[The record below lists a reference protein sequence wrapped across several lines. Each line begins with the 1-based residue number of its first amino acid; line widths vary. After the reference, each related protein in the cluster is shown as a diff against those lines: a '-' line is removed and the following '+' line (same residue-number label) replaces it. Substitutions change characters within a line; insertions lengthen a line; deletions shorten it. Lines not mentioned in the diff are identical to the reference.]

1 MLAEPATTNRMRNA
15 RRFIYAG
22 FTVTAVPA
30 LVLFALTASGSG
42 VGGHNATT
50 VIAPQALGLCMAIS
64 ALLLVIGL
72 SRATASMLSSPVT
85 RDPLNLTTSAIGAVS
100 LATIVWFG
108 WRMFGG

>member
-1 MLAEPATTNRMRNA
+1 MRRA

-30 LVLFALTASGSG
+30 LVLFALTESGIR
-42 VGGHNATT
+42 VGGHDAAT
-50 VIAPQALGLCMAIS
+50 VIALRALEVCMAVS

-72 SRATASMLSSPVT
+72 SRATASILSSPVA
-85 RDPLNLTTSAIGAVS
+85 RDPLNLATSAIGAVS

-108 WRMFGG
+108 WRIFGG

>member
-1 MLAEPATTNRMRNA
+1 MRNA

-30 LVLFALTASGSG
+30 LVLFALTVSGNRA
-42 VGGHNATT
+42 GGHNATA
-50 VIAPQALGLCMAIS
+50 VIALQALGVCMAVS

-72 SRATASMLSSPVT
+72 SRAMASILSSPVA
-85 RDPLNLTTSAIGAVS
+85 RDPLNLATSAIGAVS
-100 LATIVWFG
+100 LAAIVWFG